1 MVWNRKNQWHTAP
14 EGYSNVFLVIFY
26 RKNSGRLSTTGK
38 PTSLFT
44 EELWIQI
51 RNTVVFQLTK
61 EIRIRSKQHVYW
73 KCTFSKSI
81 CNSKNI
87 SFSFFFVRIG
97 WNLNVLPHLPG
108 SVLKHVGLL
117 QGKKM
122 IEGRLQKSI
131 ISYFL
136 SMLFYFTGT
145 ICLCKNCCLWP
156 SLLGS
161 RQIFERR
168 KTCTV
173 PPFVHMG
180 LAEPCTFWQAKSTL
194 ICNIICKVPCKRG
207 V

>member
-26 RKNSGRLSTTGK
+26 RKNSGRLSTIVK

-73 KCTFSKSI
+73 KCTFCKSI
-81 CNSKNI
+81 CNSKNVF
-87 SFSFFFVRIG
+87 FSFFFFRIG
-97 WNLNVLPHLPG
+97 WNLNVLPHLPC

-117 QGKKM
+117 QGKKV
-122 IEGRLQKSI
+122 IEGRSQKSI

-136 SMLFYFTGT
+136 SLLFYFTGT

-168 KTCTV
+168 QNLHGSAFRSHGTRGTV
-173 PPFVHMG
+173 HV
-180 LAEPCTFWQAKSTL
+180 L
-194 ICNIICKVPCKRG
+194 IGKEYFNL
-207 V
+207 

>member
-1 MVWNRKNQWHTAP
+1 MTV
-14 EGYSNVFLVIFY
+14 
-26 RKNSGRLSTTGK
+26 K

-73 KCTFSKSI
+73 KCTFCKSV
-81 CNSKNI
+81 CSSKNV
-87 SFSFFFVRIG
+87 SFSFFFFRIG
-97 WNLNVLPHLPG
+97 WNLNVLPHLPS

-117 QGKKM
+117 QGKKI

-145 ICLCKNCCLWP
+145 ICCAKIVVCDPVYSGPDKVLNGEKLTRFHLSFTQDLRN
-156 SLLGS
+156 
-161 RQIFERR
+161 
-168 KTCTV
+168 
-173 PPFVHMG
+173 
-180 LAEPCTFWQAKSTL
+180 LASFWRANSTS
-194 ICNIICKVPCKRG
+194 ICNIICKVPCKRS